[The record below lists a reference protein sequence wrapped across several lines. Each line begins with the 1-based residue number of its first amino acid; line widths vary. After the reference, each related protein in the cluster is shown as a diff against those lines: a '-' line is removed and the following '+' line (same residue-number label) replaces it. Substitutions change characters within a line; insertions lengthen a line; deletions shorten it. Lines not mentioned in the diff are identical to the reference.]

1 MVSEGV
7 FERFLKF
14 LIFNKHGGKKHKI
27 MKIFKKVEKIAYCV
41 KNFEKSV
48 KKEEIERKNE
58 KSNPLPK

>member
-1 MVSEGV
+1 MVE
-7 FERFLKF
+7 
-14 LIFNKHGGKKHKI
+14 KKHKI

-41 KNFEKSV
+41 KILKFLL

>member
-7 FERFLKF
+7 FERFLKSLF
-14 LIFNKHGGKKHKI
+14 SIDMVEKKHKI

>member
-1 MVSEGV
+1 MVE
-7 FERFLKF
+7 
-14 LIFNKHGGKKHKI
+14 KKHKI

-48 KKEEIERKNE
+48 KKEENEMENE

>member
-1 MVSEGV
+1 MVE
-7 FERFLKF
+7 
-14 LIFNKHGGKKHKI
+14 KKHKI

-48 KKEEIERKNE
+48 KNRYCVKILKFLLKKEEIERKNE